1 MFDFPFIFSE
11 GHYGRASQRHN
22 SYNSVKAHAPNAP
35 RGTMS
40 RLEPLPYSDAKIRS
54 ILQRVKTI
62 AMVGAS
68 SNWNR
73 PSYFVMKYLQ
83 GKGYR
88 VIPVNPGIAGQTL
101 LGEKVYASLRDIA
114 ERVDMVDVFRASD
127 QVAPIVDEAIA
138 IGAKAVWMQ
147 LGIRSDAAAAKAEA
161 AGIEVI
167 MNRCPKIEFG
177 RLGGELS
184 WSGVNSGII
193 RNRPPEAPIAKQ
205 AKERS
210 APTTNPTYGFE
221 TRAVHA
227 GAAPDPTT
235 GARSTPIYQT
245 TSYVFEDVDH
255 AASLFNLHN
264 FGYIYS
270 RLANPTVTVLEER
283 VANLEGGRAA
293 VAAASGHA
301 AQFLIF
307 FTLMEPGDEFLA
319 SRNLYGGSLTQ
330 FGLSFKKLGWTC
342 HFVDPTDPEN
352 FRKSL
357 TPRTKAIFVESL
369 ANPGGIVV
377 DLEAVAKIAH
387 EAGLPFIV
395 DNTLATPYLCQPLA
409 WGADIV
415 CHSTT
420 KFLSGH
426 GNALG
431 GVVVESGRFDW
442 AAGNRFP
449 SLTDPE
455 PAYHGLKFYENFGDF
470 AFTTKA
476 RAVALRDFGPALS
489 PMNAFLTIT
498 GIETLPVRMD
508 RHVENAQKVAEF
520 LAGHAA
526 VSWVSYAGLTDSPF
540 HALARKYLPKGA
552 GAVFTFGVKG
562 GYEAG
567 IKLVETVRLFS
578 HLANVGDTRSLIL
591 HPAST
596 THRQL
601 SDEQRLA
608 AGAGP
613 DVVRLSIGLESAED
627 IVRDLDEALAAVAA

>member
-1 MFDFPFIFSE
+1 
-11 GHYGRASQRHN
+11 
-22 SYNSVKAHAPNAP
+22 
-35 RGTMS
+35 MS
-40 RLEPLPYSDAKIRS
+40 ALDPIPYSDAKLRR
-54 ILQRVKTI
+54 ILSSVRTI

-88 VIPVNPGIAGQTL
+88 VIPVNPGTAGKEH
-101 LGEKVYASLRDIA
+101 LGEKIYASLRDIPDKI
-114 ERVDMVDVFRASD
+114 DMVDVFRASG
-127 QVAPIVDEAIA
+127 AAGPIMEDAIA
-138 IGAKAVWMQ
+138 IGAKVVWMQ
-147 LGIRSDAAAAKAEA
+147 LGVRNDEAAALGEA

-193 RNRPPEAPIAKQ
+193 RNRAAQPPTDRRNKPQ
-205 AKERS
+205 
-210 APTTNPTYGFE
+210 PLPVTNVTYGFE

-245 TSYVFEDVDH
+245 TAYVFDDVDH

-270 RLANPTVTVLEER
+270 RLTNPTVSVLEER
-283 VANLEGGRAA
+283 VASLEGGRAA

-301 AQFLIF
+301 AQFLVF
-307 FTLMEPGDEFLA
+307 ATLLEPGDEFLA
-319 SRNLYGGSLTQ
+319 STNLYGGSLTQ
-330 FGLSFKKLGWTC
+330 FGLSFKKLGWNC
-342 HFVDPTDPEN
+342 RFVNPKEPEN
-352 FRKSL
+352 FQRAM
-357 TPRTKAIFVESL
+357 TPKTKAIFVESL
-369 ANPGGIVV
+369 ANPGGVVV
-377 DLEAVAKIAH
+377 DLEAIARIAH
-387 EAGLPFIV
+387 ANGIPLIV
-395 DNTLATPYLCQPLA
+395 DNTLATPYLCRPFE

-415 CHSTT
+415 THSTT
-420 KFLSGH
+420 KFLGGH
-426 GNALG
+426 GNSMG
-431 GVVVESGRFDW
+431 GMVVESGKFDW
-442 AAGNRFP
+442 GQNGKFP
-449 SLTDPE
+449 SMTEPE
-455 PAYHGLKFYENFGDF
+455 PAYHGLRFYENFGDF

-476 RAVALRDFGPALS
+476 RAVALRDYGPTMA

-498 GIETLPVRMD
+498 GIETLHVRME
-508 RHVENAQKVAEF
+508 RHCANALKVAEF
-520 LAGHAA
+520 LAEHPRVA
-526 VSWVSYAGLTDSPF
+526 WVSHAGLASSPYR
-540 HALARKYLPKGA
+540 ALAEKYMPKGA

-567 IKLVETVRLFS
+567 IKLVEGVRLFS
-578 HLANVGDTRSLIL
+578 HLANIGDTRSLIL

-601 SDEQRLA
+601 TDEQRIN
-608 AGAGP
+608 AGAGQ
-613 DVVRLSIGLESAED
+613 DVIRLSIGLETAD
-627 IVRDLDEALAAVAA
+627 DLIQDLDQALAEG

>member
-1 MFDFPFIFSE
+1 MTVLDPI
-11 GHYGRASQRHN
+11 
-22 SYNSVKAHAPNAP
+22 
-35 RGTMS
+35 
-40 RLEPLPYSDAKIRS
+40 PYSDAKLRD
-54 ILQRVKTI
+54 ILSSVHTI
-62 AMVGAS
+62 ALVGAS

-88 VIPVNPGIAGQTL
+88 VIPVNPGTAGKDL
-101 LGEKVYASLRDIA
+101 LGERIYANLRDIPDA
-114 ERVDMVDVFRASD
+114 IDMVEVFRNSES
-127 QVAPIVDEAIA
+127 VGPIMDDAIA
-138 IGAKAVWMQ
+138 IGAKVVWMQ
-147 LGIRSDAAAAKAEA
+147 LGVRNDAAAAKGEA
-161 AGIEVI
+161 AGLDVI

-193 RNRPPEAPIAKQ
+193 RNRAAQPPTDRARKPRPLPA
-205 AKERS
+205 ANVS
-210 APTTNPTYGFE
+210 YGFD

-245 TSYVFEDVDH
+245 TAYVFDDVDH

-270 RLANPTVTVLEER
+270 RLTNPTVAVLEER
-283 VANLEGGRAA
+283 VASLEGGRAS

-301 AQFLIF
+301 AQFLVF
-307 FTLMEPGDEFLA
+307 ATMLEQGDEFLA

-342 HFVDPTDPEN
+342 HFVDPLDPEN
-352 FRKSL
+352 FRRAL
-357 TPRTKAIFVESL
+357 TPKCKAIFVESL
-369 ANPGGIVV
+369 ANPGGVIV
-377 DLEAVAKIAH
+377 DLAAIAEIAH
-387 EAGLPFIV
+387 AAGLPLIV
-395 DNTLATPYLCQPLA
+395 DNTLATPYLCRPFE

-415 CHSTT
+415 THSTT
-420 KFLSGH
+420 KFLGGH
-426 GNALG
+426 GNSMG
-431 GVVVESGRFDW
+431 GIVVESGKFDW
-442 AAGNRFP
+442 AQGGKFP
-449 SLTDPE
+449 SMTEPE
-455 PAYHGLKFYENFGDF
+455 PAYHGLRFYENFGDF

-476 RAVALRDFGPALS
+476 RTVALRDYGPSMA

-498 GIETLPVRMD
+498 GIETLHVRMA
-508 RHVENAQKVAEF
+508 RHCANAQAVAEF
-520 LAGHAA
+520 LAAHPRVA
-526 VSWVSYAGLTDSPF
+526 WVSYAGLESSPYR
-540 HALARKYLPKGA
+540 ALARKYMPNGA

-567 IKLVETVRLFS
+567 IRLVESVSLFS
-578 HLANVGDTRSLIL
+578 HLANIGDTRSLIL

-601 SDEQRLA
+601 TEEQRLA

-613 DVVRLSIGLESAED
+613 DVIRLSIGLETAAD
-627 IVRDLDEALAAVAA
+627 LMADLDQALARD

>member
-1 MFDFPFIFSE
+1 
-11 GHYGRASQRHN
+11 
-22 SYNSVKAHAPNAP
+22 
-35 RGTMS
+35 MS
-40 RLEPLPYSDAKIRS
+40 ALDPIPYTDAKLRR
-54 ILQRVKTI
+54 ILSTVRTI

-88 VIPVNPGIAGQTL
+88 VIPVNPTTAGTEQ
-101 LGEKVYASLRDIA
+101 LGEPVYASLRDIPDP
-114 ERVDMVDVFRASD
+114 VDMVEVFRASD
-127 QVAPIVDEAIA
+127 QVGPVVDDAIA
-138 IGAKAVWMQ
+138 IGAKIVWMQ
-147 LGIRSDAAAAKAEA
+147 LGVRNDAAAEVAEE
-161 AGIEVI
+161 AGLEVI

-193 RNRPPEAPIAKQ
+193 RNRPAEPPSNRARKPRPLPASNI
-205 AKERS
+205 
-210 APTTNPTYGFE
+210 NHGFE

-245 TSYVFEDVDH
+245 TAYVFEDADH

-270 RLANPTVTVLEER
+270 RLTNPTVAVLEER
-283 VANLEGGRAA
+283 VASLEGGRAA

-301 AQFLIF
+301 AQFLVF
-307 FTLMEPGDEFLA
+307 ATMLEPGDEFLA
-319 SRNLYGGSLTQ
+319 SRALYGGSLTQ
-330 FGLSFKKLGWTC
+330 FGLSFKKLGWHC
-342 HFVDPTDPEN
+342 HFVDPLDPEN
-352 FRKSL
+352 FRRAL
-357 TPRTKAIFVESL
+357 TPRCKAIFVESL
-369 ANPGGIVV
+369 ANPGGVVV
-377 DLEAVAKIAH
+377 DIAAIAAIAH
-387 EAGLPFIV
+387 DAGIPLIV
-395 DNTLATPYLCQPLA
+395 DNTLATPFLCRPFE

-415 CHSTT
+415 THSTT
-420 KFLSGH
+420 KFLGGH
-426 GNALG
+426 GNSMG
-431 GVVVESGRFDW
+431 GIVVESGKFDW
-442 AAGNRFP
+442 AQNGKFP
-449 SLTDPE
+449 SMTEPE
-455 PAYHGLKFYENFGDF
+455 PAYHGLRFFENFGDF

-476 RAVALRDFGPALS
+476 RAVALRDYGPSMA

-498 GIETLPVRMD
+498 GIETLHVRME
-508 RHVENAQKVAEF
+508 RHCANALAVAEF
-520 LAGHAA
+520 LANHPKVA
-526 VSWVSYAGLTDSPF
+526 WVSHAGLESSPY
-540 HALARKYLPKGA
+540 HALAKKYMPKGA

-567 IKLVETVRLFS
+567 IRMVENVGIFS
-578 HLANVGDTRSLIL
+578 HLANIGDTRSLIL

-601 SDEQRLA
+601 TEEQRLA

-613 DVVRLSIGLESAED
+613 DVIRLSIGLETAAD
-627 IVRDLDEALAAVAA
+627 LIADLDRALG